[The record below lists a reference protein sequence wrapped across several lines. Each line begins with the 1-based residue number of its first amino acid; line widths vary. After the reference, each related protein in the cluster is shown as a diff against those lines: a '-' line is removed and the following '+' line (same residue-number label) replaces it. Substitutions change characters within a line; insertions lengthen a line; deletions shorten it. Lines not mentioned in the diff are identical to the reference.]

1 MKIWKSVGI
10 KEKIHNLKLD
20 SKIFVAGHNGM
31 VGSAIVK
38 ILNEKGF
45 NNILTR
51 TSKELDLMDQNAV
64 HSFFNEERPAYVF
77 IAAAKVGGIVANN
90 TYRAEFLYN
99 NLMIEANVI
108 HSAYLSG
115 VKKLLFLGSSC
126 VYPKLSPQPIKEE
139 YLLTG
144 PLELTNEPYA
154 IAKISGIKLC
164 ESYHQQ
170 YGCDFLSVMPT
181 NLYGPKDNYDL
192 QNSHVL
198 PALIRKFHEAKSTG
212 APNVTIW
219 GTGTPMREFM
229 YSEDMAEACIHVM
242 QTETND
248 RLINIGTG
256 KDISIK
262 ELAYLVKSI
271 VGFEGELIFDTSKP
285 DGTPRKLLDVTKLD
299 QLGYRYKTELD
310 KGIAFAYSDYL
321 NTLK

>member
-1 MKIWKSVGI
+1 L
-10 KEKIHNLKLD
+10 KED

-31 VGSAIVK
+31 VGSALVK
-38 ILNEKGF
+38 ILREKGF
-45 NNILTR
+45 KDILTR
-51 TSKELDLMDQNAV
+51 SSKALDLMDQKAV
-64 HSFFNEERPAYVF
+64 LSFFEEEKPAFVF
-77 IAAAKVGGIVANN
+77 VAAAKVGGIVANN

-164 ESYHQQ
+164 ESYHHQ

-198 PALIRKFHEAKSTG
+198 PALIRKFHEAKLAG

-219 GTGTPMREFM
+219 GTGTPKREFM

-242 QTETND
+242 QTETQD

-262 ELAYLVKSI
+262 ELALLVRSI

-285 DGTPRKLLDVTKLD
+285 DGTPRKLLDVSKLD
-299 QLGYRYKTELD
+299 NLGYRYKTELD
-310 KGIAFAYSDYL
+310 KGIALAYSDYL
-321 NTLK
+321 KTLEKE

>member
-1 MKIWKSVGI
+1 MKS
-10 KEKIHNLKLD
+10 D

-31 VGSAIVK
+31 VGSALVK
-38 ILNEKGF
+38 ILKEKGF
-45 NNILTR
+45 NKLITR
-51 TSKELDLMDQNAV
+51 SSKELDLMDQQAV
-64 HSFFNEERPAYVF
+64 LSFFMEEKPAFVF
-77 IAAAKVGGIVANN
+77 VAAAKVGGIVANN

-164 ESYHQQ
+164 ESYHLQ

-198 PALIRKFHEAKSTG
+198 PALIRKFHEAKLAG

-219 GTGTPMREFM
+219 GTGTPRREFM

-242 QTETND
+242 QTDTQD

-256 KDISIK
+256 KDISIR
-262 ELAYLVKSI
+262 ELAILVRSTI
-271 VGFEGELIFDTSKP
+271 GFEGELIFDTSKP
-285 DGTPRKLLDVTKLD
+285 DGTPRKLLDVSKLGK
-299 QLGYRYKTELD
+299 LGYQYKTELD
-310 KGIAFAYSDYL
+310 KGIALAYSDYL
-321 NTLK
+321 KTLEKE

>member
-1 MKIWKSVGI
+1 
-10 KEKIHNLKLD
+10 LKPD

-31 VGSAIVK
+31 VGSALVK
-38 ILNEKGF
+38 ILKEKGF
-45 NNILTR
+45 KNILTR
-51 TSKELDLMDQNAV
+51 SSKELDLMDQKAV
-64 HSFFNEERPAYVF
+64 LSFFKEEKPAFVF
-77 IAAAKVGGIVANN
+77 VAAAKVGGIVANN

-108 HSAYLSG
+108 HSAYQSE

-144 PLELTNEPYA
+144 PLEFTNEPYA

-198 PALIRKFHEAKSTG
+198 PALMRKFHEAKTTG
-212 APNVTIW
+212 ASNVTIW

-242 QTETND
+242 QTETQD

-262 ELAYLVKSI
+262 ELAILVRSI

-285 DGTPRKLLDVTKLD
+285 DGTPRKLLDVSKLEK
-299 QLGYRYKTELD
+299 LGYRYKTELD
-310 KGIAFAYSDYL
+310 KGIALAYSDYL
-321 NTLK
+321 KTLEKE

>member
-1 MKIWKSVGI
+1 MKP
-10 KEKIHNLKLD
+10 D

-31 VGSAIVK
+31 VGSALVK
-38 ILNEKGF
+38 ILKEKGF
-45 NNILTR
+45 KNILTR
-51 TSKELDLMDQNAV
+51 SSKELDLMDQKAV
-64 HSFFNEERPAYVF
+64 LSFFKEEKPAFVF
-77 IAAAKVGGIVANN
+77 VAAAKVGGIVANN

-108 HSAYLSG
+108 HSAYQSE

-144 PLELTNEPYA
+144 PLEFTNEPYA

-198 PALIRKFHEAKSTG
+198 PALMRKFHEAKTTG
-212 APNVTIW
+212 ASNVTIW

-242 QTETND
+242 QTETQD

-262 ELAYLVKSI
+262 ELAILVRSI

-285 DGTPRKLLDVTKLD
+285 DGTPRKLLDVSKLEK
-299 QLGYRYKTELD
+299 LGYRYKTELD
-310 KGIAFAYSDYL
+310 KGIALAYSDYL
-321 NTLK
+321 KTLEKE

>member
-1 MKIWKSVGI
+1 LKTWKSVGI

-31 VGSAIVK
+31 VGSALVK

-77 IAAAKVGGIVANN
+77 VAAAKVGGIVANN

-126 VYPKLSPQPIKEE
+126 VYPKLSHQPIKEE

-144 PLELTNEPYA
+144 PLEITNEPYA

-212 APNVTIW
+212 ALNVTIW

-242 QTETND
+242 QTETKD

-310 KGIAFAYSDYL
+310 KGIALAYSDYL

>member
-1 MKIWKSVGI
+1 
-10 KEKIHNLKLD
+10 
-20 SKIFVAGHNGM
+20 M
-31 VGSAIVK
+31 VGSALVK
-38 ILNEKGF
+38 ILKEKGF
-45 NNILTR
+45 NKLITR
-51 TSKELDLMDQNAV
+51 SSKELDLMDQQAV
-64 HSFFNEERPAYVF
+64 LSFFMEEKPAFVF
-77 IAAAKVGGIVANN
+77 VAAAKVGGIVANN

-164 ESYHQQ
+164 ESYHLQ

-198 PALIRKFHEAKSTG
+198 PALIRKFHEAKLAG

-242 QTETND
+242 QTDTQD

-256 KDISIK
+256 KDISIR
-262 ELAYLVKSI
+262 ELAILVRSTI
-271 VGFEGELIFDTSKP
+271 GFEGELIFDTSKP
-285 DGTPRKLLDVTKLD
+285 DGTPRKLLDVSKLD
-299 QLGYRYKTELD
+299 KLGYQYKTELD
-310 KGIAFAYSDYL
+310 KGIALAYSDYL
-321 NTLK
+321 KTLEKE